1 MRVFTVSDISDLC
14 LHKYFCVRASS
25 EESHTIFVSP
35 VLLNLIYYDYYVFIA
50 MLFITSSNHR
60 SMSAFEFSKL
70 QISFCVVK
78 HCFKIMEEIMN

>member
-35 VLLNLIYYDYYVFIA
+35 VFLNLIYYDYYVFIA
-50 MLFITSSNHR
+50 MLFIKRFSNLA
-60 SMSAFEFSKL
+60 STEKL
-70 QISFCVVK
+70 S
-78 HCFKIMEEIMN
+78 